1 MAYILALDQGT
12 SSSRAMVFDSNG
24 RHTSLAQK
32 SLTQIFPQPGWVEH
46 NAQEIWSTQLE
57 CAQQALSNAGIV
69 AQNLSAIGITNQRE
83 TTVLWSKRSGQPIHN
98 AIVWQDRR
106 TTPWCEAQ
114 RDAGLESMVRA
125 KTGLMIDPYFSAS
138 KIVWLLEHVPGARK
152 LADNGELLFGTVD
165 TWLIWK
171 LTNGEKHVTD
181 VTNASRTLLYNIED
195 SEWDQDLLQRW
206 NIPANILPEVQVS
219 GSHFGTTALLGG
231 EVPITG
237 VAGDQQA
244 AMFGQG
250 CVQPGQAKNT
260 YGTGCFFMLHT
271 GENSF
276 QSRHGLLTTRTAQ
289 VSRLP
294 QYGLEGAVF
303 NTGSL
308 IQWLRDGLGIIQS
321 SNEVETL
328 ARSVDHA
335 DQVMIVPAFNGLGSP
350 HWDPKA
356 RGIIVGLT
364 RGTNKA
370 HLARAALQSIA
381 LQVAELVDAMQNDTK
396 LRLEELYVDGGG
408 SVNNLLMQMQA
419 DYLGVPVVRP
429 KNVETTAFGAAALA
443 AHTIGIFQYAQ
454 RDDMEVDRF
463 EPRLSA
469 DAAQAKLAQWRK
481 AVERCKDWV
490 D

>member
-1 MAYILALDQGT
+1 LVSSNYKDIDDGDGMAYILALDQGT

-114 RDAGLESMVRA
+114 RAAGLESMVRA

-219 GSHFGTTALLGG
+219 GSHFGSTRTGQKHLRHRVFFHVTYWRKLVSISAWPANHPYRPSVKTAS
-231 EVPITG
+231 IR
-237 VAGDQQA
+237 
-244 AMFGQG
+244 
-250 CVQPGQAKNT
+250 PGR
-260 YGTGCFFMLHT
+260 G
-271 GENSF
+271 SF
-276 QSRHGLLTTRTAQ
+276 QYRLTDSVVTRRPGHY
-289 VSRLP
+289 S
-294 QYGLEGAVF
+294 
-303 NTGSL
+303 
-308 IQWLRDGLGIIQS
+308 
-321 SNEVETL
+321 VE
-328 ARSVDHA
+328 
-335 DQVMIVPAFNGLGSP
+335 Q
-350 HWDPKA
+350 
-356 RGIIVGLT
+356 
-364 RGTNKA
+364 
-370 HLARAALQSIA
+370 
-381 LQVAELVDAMQNDTK
+381 
-396 LRLEELYVDGGG
+396 
-408 SVNNLLMQMQA
+408 
-419 DYLGVPVVRP
+419 
-429 KNVETTAFGAAALA
+429 
-443 AHTIGIFQYAQ
+443 
-454 RDDMEVDRF
+454 
-463 EPRLSA
+463 
-469 DAAQAKLAQWRK
+469 
-481 AVERCKDWV
+481 
-490 D
+490 